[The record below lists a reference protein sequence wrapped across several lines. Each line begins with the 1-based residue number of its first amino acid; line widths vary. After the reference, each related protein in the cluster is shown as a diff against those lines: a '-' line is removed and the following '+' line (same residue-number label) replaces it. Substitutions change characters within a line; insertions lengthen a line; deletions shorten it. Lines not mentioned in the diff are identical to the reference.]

1 VRNWLSIYQNEKYLE
16 QSLIQKNVAKYLPER
31 KKNIWSKDVFGKK
44 IWLNI
49 YQNEKYLEQRLI
61 QKNLAKYLL
70 ERKIFGAKTYSEKC
84 G

>member
-1 VRNWLSIYQNEKYLE
+1 MWLNIYQNEKYLE
-16 QSLIQKNVAKYLPER
+16 QRLIQNILAKYLPEP
-31 KKNIWSKDVFGKK
+31 KIFGAKAYSEK

-61 QKNLAKYLL
+61 QKILAKYLPV
-70 ERKIFGAKTYSEKC
+70 RKIFGAKTYSGKY